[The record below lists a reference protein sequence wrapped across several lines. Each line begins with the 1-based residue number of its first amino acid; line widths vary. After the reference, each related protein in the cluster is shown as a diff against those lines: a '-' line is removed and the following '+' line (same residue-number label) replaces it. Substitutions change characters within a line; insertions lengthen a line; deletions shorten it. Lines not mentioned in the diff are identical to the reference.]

1 MSLKAIGKPLVLAN
15 GKIIPLSI
23 AYQVD
28 NVLYLSGQLAL
39 DEKGKIVGS
48 DIATQTTQ
56 VLKNIKNVLSQV
68 GCGLNHVF
76 KVTIWLTDASNFA
89 VFNEVYGEAFK
100 ESPPARSAIR
110 CDLLLPDAL
119 VEIEVMAY
127 LKS

>member
-1 MSLKAIGKPLVLAN
+1 MSFKSIGKPLVLAN
-15 GKIIPLSI
+15 GKTIPLSI

-39 DEKGKIVGS
+39 NEKGAIVGT

-56 VLKNIKNVLSQV
+56 VLKNIKGVLSEV
-68 GCGLNHVF
+68 ECDLSDVF
-76 KVTIWLTDASNFA
+76 KATIWLTDANNFA
-89 VFNEVYGEAFK
+89 VFNEVYGEVFK
-100 ESPPARSAIR
+100 ESPPARSAVR